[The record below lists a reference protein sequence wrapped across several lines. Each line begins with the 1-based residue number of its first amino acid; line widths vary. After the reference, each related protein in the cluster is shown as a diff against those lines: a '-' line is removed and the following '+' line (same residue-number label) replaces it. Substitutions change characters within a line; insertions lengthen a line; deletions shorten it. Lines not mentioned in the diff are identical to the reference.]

1 MIVIEMQCVYYMKVW
16 SLFTKLNLGDLI
28 NEDEIDST
36 CSTYGENKNVHRLL
50 VGKPEAKKPLK
61 T

>member
-1 MIVIEMQCVYYMKVW
+1 MIVVEMQYIYCIKAR
-16 SLFTKLNLGDLI
+16 SLFTKLDLGDII

-36 CSTYGENKNVHRLL
+36 CSTLGGEEKCTQDISR
-50 VGKPEAKKPLK
+50 E